1 MNIYRPWAQK
11 TRPTKSSELQGGRL
25 SRKTRGVAD
34 AISIG
39 IGIAAAAL
47 SGVNT
52 YQIVNL
58 KSEMNA
64 VKESLHTFQRIDE
77 INRARILRLSEGQ
90 MKLAMELDKT
100 QEAINRTMQLVN
112 DHSDMLRSHDEA
124 IRRVGEFS
132 KFIGN
137 KLDAFMHAV
146 EGQFLRTSIEDI
158 LSE

>member
-1 MNIYRPWAQK
+1 MNTIQIANLN
-11 TRPTKSSELQGGRL
+11 SE
-25 SRKTRGVAD
+25 V
-34 AISIG
+34 
-39 IGIAAAAL
+39 
-47 SGVNT
+47 
-52 YQIVNL
+52 
-58 KSEMNA
+58 NA

-112 DHSDMLRSHDEA
+112 DHSEMLRSHDEA

-132 KFIGN
+132 KLINN

-146 EGQFLRTSIEDI
+146 EGQFLCTSIEDMLRDKLNLDFIHHDDI
-158 LSE
+158 LEVIGLVMQATRVSLDEGDSSIT